1 MLRVLHLT
9 RAQIVRHSHR
19 STASLLALYPAARS
33 ACEFIKKNH
42 PSISLPLPPPAAVPC
57 GCSVLSVDV
66 QSPRCCH
73 TPHPSPLACPRRT
86 RRCWWCS
93 LRPSHAP
100 PACHCQAQCWWHWWW
115 WCSQASLLLDASG
128 VCALPLATGS
138 HPDGQN

>member
-1 MLRVLHLT
+1 MLRVLHPT
-9 RAQIVRHSHR
+9 RAQIIGHSHR

-73 TPHPSPLACPRRT
+73 TPHPPLLACPRHT
-86 RRCWWCS
+86 RLSPPPVARWCWWCS
-93 LRPSHAP
+93 LCPSHAAR
-100 PACHCQAQCWWHWWW
+100 PA
-115 WCSQASLLLDASG
+115 QASLVLVTL
-128 VCALPLATGS
+128 VALVLAYAAGA
-138 HPDGQN
+138 GC